1 MKLKTS
7 KENCK
12 QNTSNINSFELT
24 NNLIELEENKN
35 LLSKETLLE
44 FDEIIKDIT
53 ENSNVSALKDHIQH
67 INSSRYAHCKE
78 VAFYTFL
85 ICKKL
90 NLDYIS
96 AARGAMLH
104 DFYFYDWRNKHV
116 EEQKKFHLFR
126 HPRIALENALD
137 IFKLNDLEKDIIAK
151 HMWPLT
157 ISLPRFA
164 ESYIV
169 TFVDKYCATK
179 EFFRFLKIKKNVK
192 LLNST
197 NIENKTNSK

>member
-116 EEQKKFHLFR
+116 EGQKKV
-126 HPRIALENALD
+126 
-137 IFKLNDLEKDIIAK
+137 
-151 HMWPLT
+151 
-157 ISLPRFA
+157 S
-164 ESYIV
+164 
-169 TFVDKYCATK
+169 FV
-179 EFFRFLKIKKNVK
+179 
-192 LLNST
+192 
-197 NIENKTNSK
+197 

>member
-24 NNLIELEENKN
+24 NNLIELEGNKN

-116 EEQKKFHLFR
+116 EGQKKFHLFR

>member
-35 LLSKETLLE
+35 LLSKVTLLE

-116 EEQKKFHLFR
+116 EGQKKFHLFR

>member
-116 EEQKKFHLFR
+116 EGQKKFHLFR

-157 ISLPRFA
+157 ISLLRFA

>member
-116 EEQKKFHLFR
+116 EGQKKFHLFR

-157 ISLPRFA
+157 IFLPRFA